1 MPEETAHLDGYSIV
15 IPAYNEKHGIGPV
28 LDQLI
33 QVSQGK
39 PIEIIVVDDGSKDGT
54 AQVVEQYPSIVL
66 VRHLGNRGYGAA
78 LKSGIRRATHE
89 IVCITD
95 ADGTYPNNRIPDL
108 VEQLSTGHF
117 DMVVG
122 SRTGENVS
130 IPLIRRPAKWMINQ
144 LANIVAG
151 ERIPDLNSGMRTF
164 RRPVALRFFNILPD
178 GFSFTTTIT
187 LAMLRNGFLVHYE
200 PINYHARIGQS
211 KIKPIAD
218 TLNFV
223 QLVGRIALY
232 FAPLRLFLPM
242 SAALLLLSL
251 AWGLISTFL
260 LGALADVST
269 LVIAMTGIQIGV
281 IGLLAEL
288 INQRLPNTYRND

>member
-1 MPEETAHLDGYSIV
+1 MPEEVTQRATYSIV
-15 IPAYNEKHGIGPV
+15 IPAYNEEHGIGPV
-28 LDQLI
+28 LDQLT
-33 QVSQGK
+33 QASADRPV
-39 PIEIIVVDDGSKDGT
+39 EIIVVDDGSKD
-54 AQVVEQYPSIVL
+54 VVL

-78 LKSGIRRATHE
+78 LKSGIRRASHE

-95 ADGTYPNNRIPDL
+95 ADGTYPNARIPDL
-108 VEQLSTGHF
+108 VDLLDTGHF

-122 SRTGENVS
+122 SRTGDEVA

-144 LANIVAG
+144 LANMVTG
-151 ERIPDLNSGMRTF
+151 ERIPDLNSGLRVF
-164 RRPVALRFFNILPD
+164 RRSTAIRFFNILPD

-187 LAMLRNGFLVHYE
+187 LAMLSNGFLVHYE
-200 PINYHARIGQS
+200 PINYHARIGRS
-211 KIKPIAD
+211 KIRPIAD

-232 FAPLRLFLPM
+232 FAPLRLFIPM
-242 SAALLLLSL
+242 SAALLLIAL

-260 LGALADVST
+260 LGRLADVST
-269 LVIAMTGIQIGV
+269 LVVAMTGIQIGV